1 MMDKQLKEATLAVLH
16 NNEIIMQ
23 QTEDINTERGDD
35 NRVLGNMRKIYDGV
49 REKINN
55 DGAGLTS
62 ADCKFLIMAI
72 DIAQASL
79 QKQLRAVTSS
89 IELHDIVRDIY
100 TSASEEDADLQAVLG
115 LSNPFDLDEEDT
127 ENDNPNT

>member
-49 REKINN
+49 REKN
-55 DGAGLTS
+55 
-62 ADCKFLIMAI
+62 
-72 DIAQASL
+72 
-79 QKQLRAVTSS
+79 KQRWRRTYFCRL
-89 IELHDIVRDIY
+89 
-100 TSASEEDADLQAVLG
+100 
-115 LSNPFDLDEEDT
+115 
-127 ENDNPNT
+127 